1 MKADYLNSIDKGFSS
16 IYEEYEFLS
25 KHNFI
30 DISRRNFIR
39 NEVGLFLKPEHNM
52 LEINS
57 GSGIDAVYFAQKIHS
72 VLATDIASE
81 SESFISKKIEL
92 LNLKNLKFQKCS
104 FTDLR
109 AIKNQ
114 KFDYIFS
121 NYGGLNCT
129 DNLELI
135 FEQFEELLNPNGY
148 ITLVIMPPYYPIE
161 MLTFF
166 KGNKN
171 AFRRWKKNGTIAS
184 VENQSIETYYYTPN
198 QVKKA
203 FSEKYTHIKT
213 TNIGTFY
220 PSSHYESVTKL
231 KNLISKLIQFDEWIN
246 KLPLMIEGIGDYYII
261 TFQKKFHE

>member
-1 MKADYLNSIDKGFSS
+1 MKTDYLNAIDQGFSS

-30 DISRRNFIR
+30 DISRRNLIR
-39 NEVGLFLKPEHNM
+39 NEVNLYLQPQHKI
-52 LEINS
+52 LELNS
-57 GSGIDAVYFAQKIHS
+57 GSGIDAVYFAQKGHF
-72 VLATDIASE
+72 VLATDIAKGAE
-81 SESFISKKIEL
+81 TYISKKIEA
-92 LNLKNLKFQKCS
+92 LNLVNLKFKKCS
-104 FTDLR
+104 FTDLKS
-109 AIKNQ
+109 IENQ

-171 AFRRWKKNGTIAS
+171 AFRRWNKNGTEAK
-184 VENQSIETYYYTPN
+184 VESQLFKTYYYTPN

-203 FSEKYTHIKT
+203 LSEKYIHIKT

-261 TFQKKFHE
+261 TFKKIND